1 VNLHWR
7 TASIPVMNTS
17 TPTLKGIAIPG
28 VFFLTMMLGSRAHAE
43 EYVKSYTVTGPAIV
57 RIKVDDSSVNVVTSD
72 TNQVEFKVTS
82 QGFSAVEI
90 GGKLHIDSQQN
101 GNDVEL
107 TVKLSSRIIFG
118 FNNKRLTTEVRMPK
132 NADLQIDTSDG
143 RVDLADVNGNI
154 RVHTSDGAIT
164 ASKLSGTID
173 LRSSDGSITA
183 ETLTGAFKL
192 HSGDGKI
199 SATALDGKCDISTGN
214 GSIHV
219 AGRFDSLDLKSS
231 DGAVSARAEAG
242 SKLASM
248 WSIAT
253 TDGRVEVEIPKD
265 LQANLDASTNDGH
278 ITLGL
283 PVSMQGD
290 ISKKSVKGTLN
301 GGGSTLFIHSGDGSI
316 RLNGI

>member
-1 VNLHWR
+1 
-7 TASIPVMNTS
+7 MNTS

-28 VFFLTMMLGSRAHAE
+28 AFLLAMTLNSRAYAE
-43 EYVKSYTVTGPAIV
+43 EYVKSYTVTAPV
-57 RIKVDDSSVNVVTSD
+57 SVHIKVDDSSVHVVTSD
-72 TNQVEFKVTS
+72 TNQVEFRVTS
-82 QGFSAVEI
+82 TGFSAIEI

-107 TVKLSSRIIFG
+107 NVRLAPHVIIG
-118 FNNKRLTTEVRMPK
+118 FNNKRLATEVRMPR

-143 RVDLADVNGNI
+143 RVELADVNGNI
-154 RVHTSDGAIT
+154 TVHTSDGAIK

-173 LRSSDGSITA
+173 LRSSDGDITVEA
-183 ETLTGAFKL
+183 LTGSFKL

-199 SATALDGKCDISTGN
+199 NATGLDGKCDISTSDGY
-214 GSIHV
+214 IHA

-231 DGAVSARAEAG
+231 DGAVTARAEVG
-242 SKLASM
+242 SKLTSM

-253 TDGRVEVEIPKD
+253 KDGRVDVDIPKD
-265 LQANLDASTNDGH
+265 LQANLDASTGDGH

-290 ISKKSVKGTLN
+290 VGKKSVRGTLN
-301 GGGSTLFIHSGDGSI
+301 GGGPTLFIHTSDGSI

>member
-1 VNLHWR
+1 
-7 TASIPVMNTS
+7 MNTS

-28 VFFLTMMLGSRAHAE
+28 ALLLAMLFVSQAQAE
-43 EYVKSYTVTGPAIV
+43 EYIKSYTISGPTTV
-57 RIKVDDSSVNVVTSD
+57 RIKVDDSSVHVVTAD
-72 TNQVEFKVTS
+72 TNQVEFRVSS

-107 TVKLSSRIIFG
+107 TVRLASHVVIGFSNRRLS
-118 FNNKRLTTEVRMPK
+118 TEVRMPK

-143 RVDLADVNGNI
+143 SVELADLKGNVT
-154 RVHTSDGAIT
+154 VHTSDGKIT
-164 ASKLSGTID
+164 ASKLSGVIE
-173 LRSSDGSITA
+173 LRTRDGDITA
-183 ETLTGAFKL
+183 DALSGSFKL

-199 SATALDGKCDISTGN
+199 TATGLDGKCDISSSD
-214 GSIHV
+214 GSIHA

-231 DGAVSARAEAG
+231 DGPVTAHAELG

-253 TDGRVEVEIPKD
+253 KDGRVDVDIPKD
-265 LQANLDASTNDGH
+265 LQANLDASTGDGH

-283 PVSMQGD
+283 PVAMQGD
-290 ISKKSVKGTLN
+290 ISKKSVHGTLN
-301 GGGSTLFIHSGDGSI
+301 GGGATLFIHTGDGSI

>member
-1 VNLHWR
+1 
-7 TASIPVMNTS
+7 MNTS
-17 TPTLKGIAIPG
+17 TPTLKGFAIPG
-28 VFFLTMMLGSRAHAE
+28 AFLLTMMLVSRAHAE
-43 EYVKSYTVTGPAIV
+43 EYLKSYTVSGPATV
-57 RIKVDDSSVNVVTSD
+57 RIKVDDSTVHVVTSD
-72 TNQVEFKVTS
+72 TNQVEFRVTS
-82 QGFSAVEI
+82 KGFSAVEI

-107 TVKLSSRIIFG
+107 TVKLSSRIVVG
-118 FNNKRLTTEVRMPK
+118 FNNKRINTEVRMPK

-154 RVHTSDGAIT
+154 KVHTSDGAIS
-164 ASKLSGTID
+164 ASKLSGTIE
-173 LRSSDGSITA
+173 LRSSDGSISA
-183 ETLTGAFKL
+183 DALTGAFKL

-199 SATALDGKCDISTGN
+199 SGTGLDGKCDISTGS
-214 GSIHV
+214 GSIQV
-219 AGRFDSLDLKSS
+219 AGRFDSLDLKSG
-231 DGAVSARAEAG
+231 DGAVTARAEPG
-242 SKLASM
+242 SKLTSM

-253 TDGRVEVEIPKD
+253 TDGHVEVEIPKD

-290 ISKKSVKGTLN
+290 ISRKSVKGTLN

>member
-1 VNLHWR
+1 MR
-7 TASIPVMNTS
+7 PMNTS

-28 VFFLTMMLGSRAHAE
+28 AFLLTLMLVSQAHAE
-43 EYVKSYTVTGPAIV
+43 EYVKSYTVSGPSTV
-57 RIKVDDSSVNVVTSD
+57 RVKVDDSSVHVVTSD
-72 TNQVEFKVTS
+72 TNQVEFRVTS

-107 TVKLSSRIIFG
+107 NVRLASRVVIG
-118 FNNKRLTTEVRMPK
+118 FSNKRLSTEVRMPK
-132 NADLQIDTSDG
+132 NANLQIDTSDG
-143 RVDLADVNGNI
+143 RVELADLNGNI
-154 RVHTSDGAIT
+154 TVHTSDGAIT
-164 ASKLSGTID
+164 ASKLSGAIE
-173 LRSSDGSITA
+173 LRTRDGDISA
-183 ETLTGAFKL
+183 DALSGSFKL

-199 SATALDGKCDISTGN
+199 NATGLDGKCDISTSD
-214 GSIHV
+214 GSIHA

-231 DGAVSARAEAG
+231 DGPVTARAEPG

-253 TDGRVEVEIPKD
+253 KDGHVDVDIPKD
-265 LQANLDASTNDGH
+265 LQANLDASTGDGR

-290 ISKKSVKGTLN
+290 IGKKSVHGTLN
-301 GGGSTLFIHSGDGSI
+301 GGGPTLFIHTGDGSI
-316 RLNGI
+316 RLNGT

>member
-1 VNLHWR
+1 
-7 TASIPVMNTS
+7 MNTS
-17 TPTLKGIAIPG
+17 TPTLKGFAIPG
-28 VFFLTMMLGSRAHAE
+28 AFLLTMMLVSRAHAE
-43 EYVKSYTVTGPAIV
+43 EYLRSYTVTGPATV
-57 RIKVDDSSVNVVTSD
+57 RIKVDDSSVHVVTSD
-72 TNQVEFKVTS
+72 TNQVEFRVTS
-82 QGFSAVEI
+82 KGFSAVEI

-107 TVKLSSRIIFG
+107 TVKLSSRIVVG
-118 FNNKRLTTEVRMPK
+118 FNNKRISAEVRMPK

-154 RVHTSDGAIT
+154 KVHTSDGAIS

-183 ETLTGAFKL
+183 DALTGAFKL

-199 SATALDGKCDISTGN
+199 SGTGLDGKCDISTGS
-214 GSIHV
+214 GSIQV
-219 AGRFDSLDLKSS
+219 AGRFDSLDLKSG
-231 DGAVSARAEAG
+231 DGAVTARAEPG
-242 SKLASM
+242 SKLTSM

-253 TDGRVEVEIPKD
+253 TDGHVEVEIPKD

-290 ISKKSVKGTLN
+290 ISRKSVKGTLN

>member
-1 VNLHWR
+1 
-7 TASIPVMNTS
+7 MNTS
-17 TPTLKGIAIPG
+17 TPTLKGFAIPG
-28 VFFLTMMLGSRAHAE
+28 AFLLTMMLVSRAHAE
-43 EYVKSYTVTGPAIV
+43 EYLKSYTVTGPATV
-57 RIKVDDSSVNVVTSD
+57 RIKVDDSSVHVVTSD
-72 TNQVEFKVTS
+72 TNQVEFRVTS
-82 QGFSAVEI
+82 KGFSAVEI

-107 TVKLSSRIIFG
+107 TVKLSSRIVVG
-118 FNNKRLTTEVRMPK
+118 FNNKRISAEVRMPK

-154 RVHTSDGAIT
+154 KVHTSDGAIS

-183 ETLTGAFKL
+183 DALTGAFKL

-199 SATALDGKCDISTGN
+199 SGTDLDGKCDISTGS
-214 GSIHV
+214 GSIQV
-219 AGRFDSLDLKSS
+219 AGRFDSLDLKSG
-231 DGAVSARAEAG
+231 DGAVTARAEPG
-242 SKLASM
+242 SKLTSM

-253 TDGRVEVEIPKD
+253 TDGHVEVEIPKD

-290 ISKKSVKGTLN
+290 ISRKSVKGTLN

>member
-1 VNLHWR
+1 
-7 TASIPVMNTS
+7 MNTS
-17 TPTLKGIAIPG
+17 MPTLKGFAIPG
-28 VFFLTMMLGSRAHAE
+28 AFLFTMMLVSRAHAD
-43 EYVKSYTVTGPAIV
+43 EYAKSYTVAGPATV
-57 RIKVDDSSVNVVTSD
+57 RINVDDSSVHVVTSD
-72 TNQVEFKVTS
+72 TNQVEFRVTT
-82 QGFSAVEI
+82 QGFSAIEI

-107 TVKLSSRIIFG
+107 TVKLSTRVVIG
-118 FNNKRLTTEVRMPK
+118 FNNKRITTEVRMPK
-132 NADLQIDTSDG
+132 NANLQIDTSDG
-143 RVDLADVNGNI
+143 KVELADVNGAI
-154 RVHTSDGAIT
+154 KVRTSDGSIT

-173 LRSSDGSITA
+173 LHSSDGSITA
-183 ETLTGAFKL
+183 DTLTGAFKL

-199 SATALDGKCDISTGN
+199 NATGLDGKCEISTSDGY
-214 GSIHV
+214 IHA

-231 DGAVSARAEAG
+231 DGAVTARAEPG

-253 TDGRVEVEIPKD
+253 KSGRVDVDIPKD
-265 LQANLDASTNDGH
+265 LPANLDASTNDGN

-290 ISKKSVKGTLN
+290 ISKRSVKGTLN